1 MSDSPAYFD
10 LIGGSGKSKLP
21 NGNYRATIIDMTTV
35 TDIKCGSFI
44 ADVFKPVY
52 KVTSGDYKDIEVSD
66 NGIFRYK
73 QVNGYEY
80 KPNKNW
86 GIAKFMQLMNM
97 TKEKDGRID
106 LPYLKRSDL
115 TNKNVKIVVWGKSFT
130 NEKNDE
136 VYYPVARVVELIN
149 EVPF

>member
-1 MSDSPAYFD
+1 LFY
-10 LIGGSGKSKLP
+10 
-21 NGNYRATIIDMTTV
+21 Y
-35 TDIKCGSFI
+35 
-44 ADVFKPVY
+44 
-52 KVTSGDYKDIEVSD
+52 
-66 NGIFRYK
+66 
-73 QVNGYEY
+73 Y

-106 LPYLKRSDL
+106 LPYLKKPDL
-115 TNKNVKIVVWGKSFT
+115 NNKKVKIMVWSKSFT

>member
-1 MSDSPAYFD
+1 MPDSLAYFD
-10 LIGGSGKSKLP
+10 LVGGSGKSKLP
-21 NGNYRATIIDMTTV
+21 AGNYRAIIIDMTTV

-52 KVTSGDYKDIEVSD
+52 KVTSGDYKDTEVTD

-73 QVNGYEY
+73 QVDGYNY

-97 TKEKDGRID
+97 SKEKDGRIE
-106 LPYLKRSDL
+106 LPYLN
-115 TNKNVKIVVWGKSFT
+115 NKALINKKVKIMVWNKSFT
-130 NEKNDE
+130 NEKSDE

>member
-1 MSDSPAYFD
+1 
-10 LIGGSGKSKLP
+10 
-21 NGNYRATIIDMTTV
+21 MTTV

-52 KVTSGDYKDIEVSD
+52 KVTSGDYKDTEVTD

-73 QVNGYEY
+73 QVDGHDY

-86 GIAKFMQLMNM
+86 GIAKFMQLMDM

-106 LPYLKRSDL
+106 LPYLKRDDL
-115 TNKNVKIVVWGKSFT
+115 INKNVKIMVWSKSFT

-136 VYYPVARVVELIN
+136 VYYPVARVVELIS

>member
-1 MSDSPAYFD
+1 MPDSLAYFD
-10 LIGGSGKSKLP
+10 LVGGSGKSKLP
-21 NGNYRATIIDMTTV
+21 AGNYRAIIIDMTTV

-52 KVTSGDYKDIEVSD
+52 KVTSGDYKDTEVTD

-73 QVNGYEY
+73 QVDGYNY

-97 TKEKDGRID
+97 SKEKDGRIE
-106 LPYLKRSDL
+106 LPYLNNKDL
-115 TNKNVKIVVWGKSFT
+115 INKKVKIMVWNKSFT
-130 NEKNDE
+130 NEKSDE

-149 EVPF
+149 DVPF

>member
-1 MSDSPAYFD
+1 MSDSTAYFD
-10 LIGGSGKSKLP
+10 LIGNSGKEKLP
-21 NGNYRATIIDMTTV
+21 SGNYRAIIIDMTTV

-52 KVTSGDYKDIEVSD
+52 RVTSGDYKDTEVTD

-73 QVNGYEY
+73 QVDGYDY

-97 TKEKDGRID
+97 TKEKDGRIE
-106 LPYLKRSDL
+106 LPYLKSDDL
-115 TNKNVKIVVWGKSFT
+115 YGKKVKIMAWNKSFT

-136 VYYPVARVVELIN
+136 VYYPVARVVELIS

>member
-1 MSDSPAYFD
+1 MPDSLAYFD
-10 LIGGSGKSKLP
+10 LVGGSGKSKLP
-21 NGNYRATIIDMTTV
+21 AGNYRAIIIDMTTV

-52 KVTSGDYKDIEVSD
+52 KVTSGDYKDTEVTD

-73 QVNGYEY
+73 QVDGYDY

-106 LPYLKRSDL
+106 LPYLKKPDL
-115 TNKNVKIVVWGKSFT
+115 NNKKVKTGH
-130 NEKNDE
+130 NH
-136 VYYPVARVVELIN
+136 YL
-149 EVPF
+149 

>member
-1 MSDSPAYFD
+1 MPDSLAYFD
-10 LIGGSGKSKLP
+10 LVGGSGKSKLP
-21 NGNYRATIIDMTTV
+21 AGNYRAIIIDMTTV

-52 KVTSGDYKDIEVSD
+52 KVTSGDYKDTEVTD

-73 QVNGYEY
+73 QVDGYNY

-86 GIAKFMQLMNM
+86 GIAKFMQLTNM
-97 TKEKDGRID
+97 SKEKDGRIE
-106 LPYLKRSDL
+106 LPYLNNKDL
-115 TNKNVKIVVWGKSFT
+115 INKKVKIMVWNKSFT
-130 NEKNDE
+130 NEKSDE